1 MDSIPFLLQKNTKP
15 AIFKKIGRFI
25 FNILLVIGFNSFG
38 TSQSI
43 AQNAKIIE
51 GYQIIKNLDED
62 WLVYDNQYKDYVP
75 YINTRHYNFR
85 SYSQYLQIENYIG
98 YKLFIYSKEAPYLF
112 INGIFQKK
120 LPISQWVDFDLDSL
134 SKKQNSPSKILLT
147 VYSENPGIEDC
158 KILIGGKI
166 TQAKFVGGFGNE
178 GNTALKARKFSN
190 FKNFAILFSLFLLGS
205 VTFLYNFQ
213 YGILTKFINLKD
225 LFTVVNRTDSIIVNR
240 PFDLGNILYLIIL
253 SFGISLILLI
263 MEYNFIS
270 IIPKAIINSENPTF
284 LNLTGQFFNLSFL
297 AFVVF
302 LLKYFFIAT
311 LGNLYHLEKITNIHF
326 FKNLQST
333 GIFAC
338 LFLFC
343 ITLLIIY
350 PIGNFQSN
358 KLNYLIII
366 TSFYLLRLFL
376 LFFIIIKAN
385 PVKNL
390 YLFSYLC
397 IVELIPLF
405 IGIRFVL

>member
-1 MDSIPFLLQKNTKP
+1 MSFSSSHFTFAQEP
-15 AIFKKIGRFI
+15 KI
-25 FNILLVIGFNSFG
+25 
-38 TSQSI
+38 
-43 AQNAKIIE
+43 KE
-51 GYQIIKNLDED
+51 GYQIIKNLEED

-75 YINTRHYNFR
+75 FINTRHYNFQ
-85 SYSQYLQIENYIG
+85 SYSQYLEIENYIG
-98 YKLFIYSKEAPYLF
+98 YKLFIYSKPELYLF

-120 LPISQWVDFDLDSL
+120 LPVSQWVEFDIDSL

-147 VYSENPGIEDC
+147 VYSENPAIEDC
-158 KILIGGKI
+158 KIVIGSKT
-166 TQAKFVGGFGNE
+166 TQATLVTGFDNE
-178 GNTALKARKFSN
+178 NKTALKARKFSN
-190 FKNFAILFSLFLLGS
+190 FKNFAILFSLFLLAS
-205 VTFLYNFQ
+205 ITFLYNFQ
-213 YGILTKFINLKD
+213 NTILTKFINLRD
-225 LFTVVNRTDSIIVNR
+225 LFTVGSRTDSIIINR

-253 SFGISLILLI
+253 SFSISLILLI

-270 IIPKAIINSENPTF
+270 IIPKALINNENPSF

-297 AFVVF
+297 TFIAF
-302 LLKYFFIAT
+302 LLKYFFISV

-333 GIFAC
+333 GIFAF
-338 LFLFC
+338 LFLFS

-358 KLNYLIII
+358 KLNYLIIVA
-366 TSFYLLRLFL
+366 SFYLLRLFL

-405 IGIRFVL
+405 IGIRFAL